1 VDGVEAVAVMGE
13 HDGEV
18 EGMGEK
24 EGGGRDDRRRW
35 HDSGN
40 ARRQRHGL
48 AEERASEY
56 NEVAGALGSKFLI
69 LVECPRSS
77 TRRNF
82 LFFENTLSSTPNRH
96 SATHYLLSVSIG
108 HSAKFICFF
117 FSPQLFRSLF
127 LQSLEVHV
135 QFWYIF

>member
-1 VDGVEAVAVMGE
+1 VRRWLNGVDGVEAVAVMGE

-82 LFFENTLSSTPNRH
+82 LFFWKYFADYP
-96 SATHYLLSVSIG
+96 
-108 HSAKFICFF
+108 
-117 FSPQLFRSLF
+117 
-127 LQSLEVHV
+127 
-135 QFWYIF
+135 